1 VEEARSGQHASGK
14 SFVACIGQDAGVL
27 FRARPNASS
36 ARHSVKVIA
45 GLFQPSFDLLG
56 FEGDWRQMES
66 INRFEIA
73 RKLVK
78 LAATFR

>member
-56 FEGDWRQMES
+56 FEASAMRALNLEGVS
-66 INRFEIA
+66 AAAHI
-73 RKLVK
+73 LV
-78 LAATFR
+78 AI